1 MSAAVMEIKMSATQS
16 CRVNEERHKQ
26 SPVQRVNTSMPVYC
40 HVPRAVFFS
49 TGMNLQ
55 NPGKLLINKG
65 GI

>member
-40 HVPRAVFFS
+40 HVPRALFS
-49 TGMNLQ
+49 HWN
-55 NPGKLLINKG
+55 
-65 GI
+65 

>member
-40 HVPRAVFFS
+40 HVPRALFFS
-49 TGMNLQ
+49 TGINLQ
-55 NPGKLLINKG
+55 NPGKLLVNKG

>member
-40 HVPRAVFFS
+40 HVPRALFFP
-49 TGMNLQ
+49 TGINLQ
-55 NPGKLLINKG
+55 NPGKLLVNKG

>member
-40 HVPRAVFFS
+40 HVARALFFP
-49 TGMNLQ
+49 LE
-55 NPGKLLINKG
+55 LIYK
-65 GI
+65 IQVSS